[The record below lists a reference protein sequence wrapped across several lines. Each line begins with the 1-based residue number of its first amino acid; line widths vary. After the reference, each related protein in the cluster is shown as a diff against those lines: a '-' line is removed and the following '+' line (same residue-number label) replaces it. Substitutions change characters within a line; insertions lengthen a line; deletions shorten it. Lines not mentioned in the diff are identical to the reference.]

1 MSIISKAKNQIK
13 VVLDSYN
20 TSSYSG
26 RQFDAVYNLD
36 FNRIV
41 MNQEDLDKPYVM
53 TFSLRSIEASS
64 ATNTIANTDIYQV
77 ALDFGK
83 GINCVYDRN
92 QYNIVGLLQV
102 QNGFTA
108 YSGTACP
115 TFLYCTEQDNAG
127 VIVRNLRGISSCRL
141 TVIQSSNNTVFNA
154 SNNAGV
160 NTASRYVC
168 CITLTEL

>member
-26 RQFDAVYNLD
+26 RQFDATYTLD

-53 TFSLRSIEASS
+53 TFYYKGIEAAH
-64 ATNTIANTDIYQV
+64 ATSGLTGNEIFQI

-83 GINCVYDRN
+83 GINCVYNRN
-92 QYNIVGLLQV
+92 QLNIVGLLQLQTGV
-102 QNGFTA
+102 TTA
-108 YSGTACP
+108 NASSMYALET
-115 TFLYCTEQDNAG
+115 DNAG

-141 TVIQSSNNTVFNA
+141 SVVQSSNNAIFNA
-154 SNNAGV
+154 TNDTTINN
-160 NTASRYVC
+160 ASRYVC

>member
-1 MSIISKAKNQIK
+1 MSIISKAKIQIK
-13 VVLDSYN
+13 IVLDSYN
-20 TSSYSG
+20 TSSFSG

-41 MNQEDLDKPYVM
+41 MNQEDLDRPYIM
-53 TFSLRSIEASS
+53 TFSFRSIEAAS
-64 ATNTIANTDIYQV
+64 ATNTITNTDVFQV

-92 QYNIVGLLQV
+92 QFNIVGLLQV

-115 TFLYCTEQDNAG
+115 TFFYCSEQDNAG

-154 SNNAGV
+154 TNNAGV
-160 NTASRYVC
+160 NTASKYVC